1 MSEQHGWLIDTVP
14 SERFPVY
21 TRLNANDVLPDPI
34 TPLGAS
40 FCWIPHIIPGWAA
53 GYVALDAFTPT
64 ELAQEDMAPVAGFFY
79 GYLYINQSNVRVVGI
94 RAGIGWQ
101 AIDAAFFSTDSPPHE
116 ERPEDVN
123 EELSAKMGART
134 QWALTTTTFP
144 ELEEEREIAERIRAS
159 RPDLAALSPA
169 ALVMYARSLMPFERL
184 CWRSETIGSNQ
195 AATGPAV
202 LGQLLGQAD
211 PSLIVKVIG
220 QAGDV
225 DSAAPSFALWDLS
238 RTVRADAG
246 LMKVFDEGVPGL
258 LDRLDGGHAEFLAQF
273 HRFLRDFGYR
283 GPSEW
288 DIGADSWETRPEL
301 ALGLVDRLRHLGD
314 EASPASR
321 QGDQERERTEATAKA
336 LEILGDNAEALATFE
351 LAVGSARRFGAW
363 RERAK
368 TNCIKVLHE
377 ARMALT
383 ELARRLHA
391 DGHLESPQQLFMATD
406 DELDILIAQPEAL
419 KERLADRERNWHD
432 LAGLDIPTFLDSR
445 QGVPA
450 LADIPRKT
458 EVEVEVAKPG
468 DVLQGGP
475 ASAGVARGIAR
486 VIHDTAAISDFQ
498 PGEVLIAPQTDPSW
512 TPLFMVSSAV
522 VVDVGAMGSHAMIVS
537 RELGIPCAAGVT
549 NATRRIPTGAEV
561 EVDGSTGRVTVISV
575 PEREAALT

>member
-1 MSEQHGWLIDTVP
+1 MTEQRGWLIDTVP

-53 GYVALDAFTPT
+53 GYVALDAFTPS

-94 RAGIGWQ
+94 RAGIGWK
-101 AIDAAFFSTDSPPHE
+101 AIDAAFFSADSPPHE
-116 ERPEDVN
+116 ERPDDVN
-123 EELSAKMGART
+123 EDLSAKMAART

-144 ELEEEREIAERIRAS
+144 ELEEERLLADRVRAS
-159 RPDLAALSPA
+159 RPDLASLTPA
-169 ALVMYARSLMPFERL
+169 ALVAYARSLMPIERL

-202 LGQLLGQAD
+202 LGQLLGEAD
-211 PSLIVKVIG
+211 PSLVVQVIG

-238 RTVRADAG
+238 RLVRADDA
-246 LMKVFDEGVPGL
+246 LMAEFDQGVPGL
-258 LDRLDGGHAEFLAQF
+258 LGRIEASHADFAAQF

-288 DIGADSWETRPEL
+288 DLGADSWETRPEL
-301 ALGLVDRLRHLGD
+301 ALGLVDRLRQLGD

-321 QGDQERERTEATAKA
+321 QGDQERQRTEATTRA
-336 LEILGDNAEALATFE
+336 LQILGDNAEALATFE
-351 LAVGSARRFGAW
+351 LAVASARRFGAW

-368 TNCIKVLHE
+368 TNCIKVMHE

-391 DGHLESPQQLFMATD
+391 EGHLESPRQLFMATD
-406 DELDILIAQPEAL
+406 DELDILVAEPQAL
-419 KERLADRERNWHD
+419 RERLAERERRWRD
-432 LAGLDIPTFLDSR
+432 LADLDIPTFLDAR
-445 QGVPA
+445 TGVQS
-450 LADIPRKT
+450 LAEIPRRA
-458 EVEVEVAKPG
+458 EARVEVAKPG

-475 ASAGVARGIAR
+475 ASAGVARGRAR
-486 VIHDTAAISDFQ
+486 VVHDTASIAEFQ
-498 PGEVLIAPQTDPSW
+498 PGEVLVAPQTDPSW
-512 TPLFMVSSAV
+512 TPLFMVAAAV

-549 NATRRIPTGAEV
+549 AATRRIPDGAEV
-561 EVDGSTGRVTVISV
+561 EVDGSTGTVTVLS
-575 PEREAALT
+575 L

>member
-1 MSEQHGWLIDTVP
+1 MADHGWLIDTVP
-14 SERFPVY
+14 SEQFPVY

-53 GYVALDAFTPT
+53 GYAALDAFTPS
-64 ELAQEDMAPVAGFFY
+64 ELAKEPMAPVAGFFY

-94 RAGIGWQ
+94 RAGIGWR
-101 AIDAAFFSTDSPPHE
+101 AIDAAFFSVDSPPHD
-116 ERPEDVN
+116 ERPDDVN
-123 EELSAKMGART
+123 EELSAKMAART

-144 ELEEEREIAERIRAS
+144 ELEEERQIAERVRAN
-159 RPDLAALSPA
+159 RPDLATLTPA
-169 ALVMYARSLMPFERL
+169 ALVMYARSLMPLERL

-202 LGQLLGQAD
+202 LGQLLGEAD
-211 PSLIVKVIG
+211 PSLVVQVIG

-238 RTVRADAG
+238 RVVRADDSLMAEFDAG
-246 LMKVFDEGVPGL
+246 VDGL
-258 LDRLDGGHAEFLAQF
+258 LGRLEAGHADFASQF
-273 HRFLRDFGYR
+273 HRFLRDYGYR

-288 DIGADSWETRPEL
+288 DLGAASWETHPEL

-314 EASPASR
+314 EASPGAR
-321 QGDQERERTEATAKA
+321 QGEQDRQRAEATAKA
-336 LEILGDNAEALATFE
+336 LAILGDNQEALQTFE
-351 LAVGSARRFGAW
+351 LAVASARRFGAW

-377 ARMALT
+377 ARMALS

-391 DGHLESPQQLFMATD
+391 EGHLESPQQLFMATD
-406 DELDILIAQPEAL
+406 DELDILVAEPEAL
-419 KERLADRERNWHD
+419 RERLADREKEWHR

-445 QGVPA
+445 QGIKP
-450 LADIPRKT
+450 LSEIPRK
-458 EVEVEVAKPG
+458 EEVAVETARPG

-475 ASAGVARGIAR
+475 ASAGVARGRAR
-486 VIHDTAAISDFQ
+486 IVHDTASISEFQ
-498 PGEVLIAPQTDPSW
+498 PGEVLVAPQTDPSW
-512 TPLFMVSSAV
+512 TPLFMVASAV

-549 NATRRIPTGAEV
+549 AATRRIPDGAEV
-561 EVDGSTGRVTVISV
+561 EVDGSTGRVTVLS
-575 PEREAALT
+575 T

>member
-1 MSEQHGWLIDTVP
+1 
-14 SERFPVY
+14 
-21 TRLNANDVLPDPI
+21 
-34 TPLGAS
+34 
-40 FCWIPHIIPGWAA
+40 
-53 GYVALDAFTPT
+53 
-64 ELAQEDMAPVAGFFY
+64 
-79 GYLYINQSNVRVVGI
+79 
-94 RAGIGWQ
+94 
-101 AIDAAFFSTDSPPHE
+101 
-116 ERPEDVN
+116 
-123 EELSAKMGART
+123 
-134 QWALTTTTFP
+134 
-144 ELEEEREIAERIRAS
+144 
-159 RPDLAALSPA
+159 
-169 ALVMYARSLMPFERL
+169 VMYARSLMPYERL

-202 LGQLLGQAD
+202 LGQLLGEAD
-211 PSLIVKVIG
+211 PSLVVKVIG

-238 RTVRADAG
+238 RTVRADAA
-246 LMKVFDEGVPGL
+246 LMKEFDAGVPGL
-258 LDRLDGGHAEFLAQF
+258 LDRVQDGHAEFRAQF

-288 DIGADSWETRPEL
+288 DLGAESWETRPEL
-301 ALGLVDRLRHLGD
+301 ALGLVDRLRQLGD

-321 QGDQERERTEATAKA
+321 QGDQERERAEATAKA
-336 LEILGDNAEALATFE
+336 LEILGGSPEAVQTFE
-351 LAVGSARRFGAW
+351 LAVASARRFGAW

-391 DGHLESPQQLFMATD
+391 DGHLASPQQLFMATD
-406 DELDILIAQPEAL
+406 DELDILIAEPDAL
-419 KERLADRERNWHD
+419 RERLADRERHWRE
-432 LAGLDIPTFLDSR
+432 LAALDIPTFLDSR
-445 QGVPA
+445 QGIPA
-450 LADIPRKT
+450 LSAIPRKT
-458 EVEVEVAKPG
+458 EVDVAIVAPG

-486 VIHDTAAISDFQ
+486 VVQDTASISEFQ

-512 TPLFMVSSAV
+512 TPLFMVASAV

-549 NATRRIPTGAEV
+549 HASRRIPTGAEV

-575 PEREAALT
+575 PDREPVPA

>member
-1 MSEQHGWLIDTVP
+1 MADHGWLIDTVP
-14 SERFPVY
+14 SQQFPVY

-53 GYVALDAFTPT
+53 GYAALDAFTPS

-101 AIDAAFFSTDSPPHE
+101 AIDAAFFSTDSPPHDD
-116 ERPEDVN
+116 RPEDVN
-123 EELSAKMGART
+123 EELSAKMAART

-144 ELEEEREIAERIRAS
+144 ELEEERQIADRVRAS
-159 RPDLAALSPA
+159 RPDLASLTPA
-169 ALVMYARSLMPFERL
+169 ALVMYARSLMPLERL

-211 PSLIVKVIG
+211 PSLVVQVIG

-238 RTVRADAG
+238 RLVRADDA
-246 LMKVFDEGVPGL
+246 LMKTFDGGVSGL
-258 LDRLDGGHAEFLAQF
+258 LGRLDAGHADFASHF
-273 HRFLRDFGYR
+273 HRFLHDFGYR

-288 DIGADSWETRPEL
+288 DLGADSWETRPEL
-301 ALGLVDRLRHLGD
+301 ALGLVDRLRTLED
-314 EASPASR
+314 EASPAAR
-321 QGDQERERTEATAKA
+321 QGDQERQRAEATAKA
-336 LEILGDNAEALATFE
+336 LEILGGNAEALQTFE
-351 LAVGSARRFGAW
+351 LAVASARRFGAW

-391 DGHLESPQQLFMATD
+391 EGHLETPQQLFMATD
-406 DELDILIAQPEAL
+406 DELDILIAEPDAL
-419 KERLADRERNWHD
+419 KERLATREKEWHR

-445 QGVPA
+445 QGVRP
-450 LADIPRKT
+450 LDEIPRKE
-458 EVEVEVAKPG
+458 EVDVEIAKAG

-475 ASAGVARGIAR
+475 ASAGVARGRAR
-486 VIHDTAAISDFQ
+486 IVRDTASISEFQ
-498 PGEVLIAPQTDPSW
+498 PGEVLVAPQTDPSW

-549 NATRRIPTGAEV
+549 NATRRIPDGAEV
-561 EVDGSTGRVTVISV
+561 EVDGSTGRVTILSV
-575 PEREAALT
+575 

>member
-1 MSEQHGWLIDTVP
+1 MTEPHGWLIDTVP

-53 GYVALDAFTPT
+53 GYVALEAFTPS

-101 AIDAAFFSTDSPPHE
+101 AIDAAFFSVDSPPHE
-116 ERPEDVN
+116 ERPDDVN
-123 EELSAKMGART
+123 EELSARMGART
-134 QWALTTTTFP
+134 QWALTTTSFP
-144 ELEEEREIAERIRAS
+144 ELEEERQIADRVRAN
-159 RPDLAALSPA
+159 RPDLASMSPA

-202 LGQLLGQAD
+202 LGQLLGEVD
-211 PSLIVKVIG
+211 PSLVVQVIG

-238 RTVRADAG
+238 RAVRADDR
-246 LMKVFDEGVPGL
+246 LMAEFDQGVSGL
-258 LDRLDGGHAEFLAQF
+258 LGRIEAGHADFGALFA
-273 HRFLRDFGYR
+273 RFLHDFGYR

-288 DIGADSWETRPEL
+288 DLGADSWETRPEL
-301 ALGLVDRLRHLGD
+301 ALGLVDRLRQMGD
-314 EASPASR
+314 ESSPANR
-321 QGDQERERTEATAKA
+321 QGDQDRQKTEATAKA
-336 LEILGDNAEALATFE
+336 LAILGDNAEALATFE
-351 LAVGSARRFGAW
+351 LAVASARRFGAW

-368 TNCIKVLHE
+368 TNCIKVMHE
-377 ARMALT
+377 ARVALN
-383 ELARRLHA
+383 EVARRLHA
-391 DGHLESPQQLFMATD
+391 EGHLESQRQLFMATD
-406 DELDILIAQPEAL
+406 DELDILIAEPEAL
-419 KERLADRERNWHD
+419 RERLATREKRWHE
-432 LAGLDIPTFLDSR
+432 LADLDIPTFLDSR
-445 QGVPA
+445 TGVKP
-450 LADIPRKT
+450 LNEIPRRA

-475 ASAGVARGIAR
+475 ASAGVARGR
-486 VIHDTAAISDFQ
+486 VRIIHDTASIAEFQ
-498 PGEVLIAPQTDPSW
+498 PGEVLVAPQTDPSW
-512 TPLFMVSSAV
+512 TPLFMVASAV
-522 VVDVGAMGSHAMIVS
+522 VVDVGALGSHAMIVS

-549 NATRRIPTGAEV
+549 AATRRIPDGAEV
-561 EVDGSTGRVTVISV
+561 EVDGSTGKVTVLS
-575 PEREAALT
+575 L

>member
-1 MSEQHGWLIDTVP
+1 MTEPHGWLIDTVP

-53 GYVALDAFTPT
+53 GYVALEAFTPS

-101 AIDAAFFSTDSPPHE
+101 AIDAAFFSVDSPPHE
-116 ERPEDVN
+116 ERPDDVN
-123 EELSAKMGART
+123 EELSARMGART
-134 QWALTTTTFP
+134 QWALTTTTFA
-144 ELEEEREIAERIRAS
+144 ELEEERQIADRVRAN
-159 RPDLAALSPA
+159 RPDLASMSPA

-184 CWRSETIGSNQ
+184 CWRSETIASNQ

-202 LGQLLGQAD
+202 LSQLLAGAD
-211 PSLIVKVIG
+211 SSLVVSVIG

-238 RTVRADAG
+238 RAVRADDRLMAEFDKGVSG
-246 LMKVFDEGVPGL
+246 LMGRIDK
-258 LDRLDGGHAEFLAQF
+258 GHADFAALFA
-273 HRFLRDFGYR
+273 RFMHDFGYR

-288 DIGADSWETRPEL
+288 DLGADSWETRPEL
-301 ALGLVDRLRHLGD
+301 ALGLVDRLRQMGD
-314 EASPASR
+314 ESSPANR
-321 QGDQERERTEATAKA
+321 QGDQDRQKTEATAKA
-336 LEILGDNAEALATFE
+336 LAILGDNAEALATFE
-351 LAVGSARRFGAW
+351 LAVASARRFGAW

-368 TNCIKVLHE
+368 TNCIKVMHE

-391 DGHLESPQQLFMATD
+391 EGHLESTRQLFMATD
-406 DELDILIAQPEAL
+406 DELDILIAEPEAL
-419 KERLADRERNWHD
+419 RERLATREKRWHE

-445 QGVPA
+445 TGIKP
-450 LADIPRKT
+450 LNEIPRRA

-475 ASAGVARGIAR
+475 ASAGVARGR
-486 VIHDTAAISDFQ
+486 VRIVQDTASISEFQ
-498 PGEVLIAPQTDPSW
+498 PGEVLVAPQTDPSW
-512 TPLFMVSSAV
+512 TPLFMVAAAV
-522 VVDVGAMGSHAMIVS
+522 VVDVGALGSHAMIVS

-549 NATRRIPTGAEV
+549 AATRRIPDGAEV
-561 EVDGSTGRVTVISV
+561 EVDGSTGKVTVLS
-575 PEREAALT
+575 L

>member
-1 MSEQHGWLIDTVP
+1 MAEQHGWLIDTVP
-14 SERFPVY
+14 SEQFPVY

-53 GYVALDAFTPT
+53 GYAALDAFLPS
-64 ELAQEDMAPVAGFFY
+64 ELAREAMAPVAGFFY

-101 AIDAAFFSTDSPPHE
+101 AIDAAFFSADSPPHD
-116 ERPEDVN
+116 ERPDDVN
-123 EELSAKMGART
+123 EELSAKMAART

-144 ELEEEREIAERIRAS
+144 ELEEERAIAERIRAA
-159 RPDLAALSPA
+159 RPDLAALTPA
-169 ALVMYARSLMPFERL
+169 ALVMYARSLMPIERL
-184 CWRSETIGSNQ
+184 CWRGETIASNQ

-202 LGQLLGQAD
+202 LGQLLGAAD
-211 PSLIVKVIG
+211 PSLIVQVIG

-238 RTVRADAG
+238 RTVRADAE
-246 LMKVFDEGVPGL
+246 LMKAFDEGVPGL
-258 LDRLDGGHAEFLAQF
+258 LARLEGGHSAFAAQF
-273 HRFLRDFGYR
+273 QRFLHDFGYR

-288 DIGADSWETRPEL
+288 DLGAESWETRPEL
-301 ALGLVDRLRHLGD
+301 ALGLIDRLRQLD
-314 EASPASR
+314 EDASPASR
-321 QGDQERERTEATAKA
+321 QGDQERQRAEATAKA
-336 LEILGDNAEALATFE
+336 LKILGDNAEALATFE
-351 LAVGSARRFGAW
+351 LAVASARRFGAW

-377 ARMALT
+377 ARVALN

-391 DGHLESPQQLFMATD
+391 DGHLASPQQLFMATD
-406 DELDILIAQPEAL
+406 EELDILIAEPEAM
-419 KERLADRERNWHD
+419 KERLAEREENWHA

-445 QGVPA
+445 KGVPA
-450 LADIPRKT
+450 LSEIPRKV
-458 EVEVEVAKPG
+458 EVDVEVAKPG

-475 ASAGVARGIAR
+475 ASAGVARGKAR
-486 VIHDTAAISDFQ
+486 VVQDTASIADFQ
-498 PGEVLIAPQTDPSW
+498 PGEILIAPQTDPSW
-512 TPLFMVSSAV
+512 TPLFMVAGGV

-549 NATRRIPTGAEV
+549 NASRRIPTGAEV
-561 EVDGSTGRVTVISV
+561 EVDGSTGKVTVLS
-575 PEREAALT
+575 T

>member
-53 GYVALDAFTPT
+53 GYAALDAFLPS
-64 ELAQEDMAPVAGFFY
+64 ELAQEDMAPVAGFFF

-101 AIDAAFFSTDSPPHE
+101 AIDAAFFSSDSPPHE
-116 ERPEDVN
+116 ERPDDVN

-144 ELEEEREIAERIRAS
+144 ELEEERVMAERVRAN
-159 RPDLAALSPA
+159 RPDLAALTAA
-169 ALVMYARSLMPFERL
+169 ALVMYARSLMPIERL
-184 CWRSETIGSNQ
+184 CWRGETIASNQ

-202 LGQLLGQAD
+202 LGQLLGGAD
-211 PSLIVKVIG
+211 PSLIVQVIG

-238 RTVRADAG
+238 RAVRGDAE
-246 LMKVFDEGVPGL
+246 LMATFDAGVPGL
-258 LDRLDGGHAEFLAQF
+258 MDRLHDGHSGFATQF
-273 HRFLRDFGYR
+273 ARFLHDFGYR

-288 DIGADSWETRPEL
+288 DLGADSWETRPEL
-301 ALGLVDRLRHLGD
+301 ALGLVDRLRHLED
-314 EASPASR
+314 DASPASR
-321 QGDQERERTEATAKA
+321 QGDQERQRSEATAKA
-336 LEILGDNAEALATFE
+336 LQIIGDNPEALQTFE
-351 LAVGSARRFGAW
+351 LAVASARRFGAW

-368 TNCIKVLHE
+368 TNCIKVMHE

-406 DELDILIAQPEAL
+406 DELDILIAEPAAM
-419 KERLADRERNWHD
+419 KERLADRERQWHE
-432 LAGLDIPTFLDSR
+432 LASLEIPTFLDSR
-445 QGVPA
+445 TGVPP
-450 LADIPRKT
+450 LSEIPRRT
-458 EVEVEVAKPG
+458 EVDVEIVKPG

-475 ASAGVARGIAR
+475 ASAGVARGRAR
-486 VIHDTAAISDFQ
+486 VIRDTASISEFQ
-498 PGEVLIAPQTDPSW
+498 PGEVLVAPQTDPSW
-512 TPLFMVSSAV
+512 TPLFMVASAV

-549 NATRRIPTGAEV
+549 NATRRIPDGAEV
-561 EVDGSTGRVTVISV
+561 EVDGSTGRVTVVS
-575 PEREAALT
+575 L

>member
-1 MSEQHGWLIDTVP
+1 MADHGWLIDTVP
-14 SERFPVY
+14 SQQFPVY

-53 GYVALDAFTPT
+53 GYAALDAFSPS

-101 AIDAAFFSTDSPPHE
+101 AIDAAFFSTDSPPHDD
-116 ERPEDVN
+116 RPEDVN
-123 EELSAKMGART
+123 EELSAKMAART

-144 ELEEEREIAERIRAS
+144 ELEEERQIADRVRAS
-159 RPDLAALSPA
+159 RPDLASLTPA
-169 ALVMYARSLMPFERL
+169 ALVMYARSLMPLERR

-211 PSLIVKVIG
+211 PSLVVQVIG

-238 RTVRADAG
+238 RLVRADDA
-246 LMKVFDEGVPGL
+246 LMKTFDGGVSGL
-258 LDRLDGGHAEFLAQF
+258 LGRLEAGHADFASHF
-273 HRFLRDFGYR
+273 HRFLHDFGYR

-288 DIGADSWETRPEL
+288 DLGADSWETRPEL
-301 ALGLVDRLRHLGD
+301 ALGLVDRLRTLED
-314 EASPASR
+314 EASPAAR
-321 QGDQERERTEATAKA
+321 QGDQERQRAEATAKA
-336 LEILGDNAEALATFE
+336 LEILGGNAEALQTFE
-351 LAVGSARRFGAW
+351 LAVASARRFGAW

-391 DGHLESPQQLFMATD
+391 EGHLETPQQLFMATD
-406 DELDILIAQPEAL
+406 DELDILIAEPDAL
-419 KERLADRERNWHD
+419 KERLATREKEWHR

-445 QGVPA
+445 QGVRP
-450 LADIPRKT
+450 LDEIPRKE
-458 EVEVEVAKPG
+458 EVDVEIAKAG

-475 ASAGVARGIAR
+475 ASAGVARGRAR
-486 VIHDTAAISDFQ
+486 IVRDTASISEFQ
-498 PGEVLIAPQTDPSW
+498 PGEVLVAPQTDPSW

-549 NATRRIPTGAEV
+549 NATRRIPDGAEV
-561 EVDGSTGRVTVISV
+561 QVDCSTGRVTILSV
-575 PEREAALT
+575 